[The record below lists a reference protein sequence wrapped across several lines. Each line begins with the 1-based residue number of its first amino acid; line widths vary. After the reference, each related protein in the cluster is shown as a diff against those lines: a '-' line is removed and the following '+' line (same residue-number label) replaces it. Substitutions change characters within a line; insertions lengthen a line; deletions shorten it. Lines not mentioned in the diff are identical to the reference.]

1 MSSLSTKARIAGS
14 LYILASLVGY
24 LRLIYLPSALVV
36 SGNAAATASNI
47 AAHETLFRWGIVTLL
62 IASVLFVFVT
72 LALYQL
78 LERVDRNL
86 AILMVILG
94 SLLVTPLFFVN
105 ALTDAGAL
113 LFATNADFL
122 SVFDKAQHDAF
133 VVLFLNLHHVLDLAN
148 AIFWGIWLIPFGLLV
163 YRSRFIPR
171 FFGVWLILGCLGYLG
186 FSFAGFL
193 FPAYEDRA
201 FALGTPFRMGEVA
214 FMLWVLIMGAKERPI
229 QTDKVLA
236 RGVQSRAPSRRH

>member
-1 MSSLSTKARIAGS
+1 MTSLSTKARIAGS
-14 LYILASLVGY
+14 LYILASLIGY
-24 LRLIYLPSALVV
+24 LRLIYIPSTLVV

-78 LERVDRNL
+78 LERVDKNL

-94 SLLVTPLFFVN
+94 GLLVTPLFFVN
-105 ALTDAGAL
+105 AVTDAGAL
-113 LFATNADFL
+113 YFATNADFL

-163 YRSRFIPR
+163 YRSRFVPH
-171 FFGVWLILGCLGYLG
+171 FLGVWLMLGCLGYLG

-193 FPAYEDRA
+193 FPVYEDRA
-201 FALGTPFRMGEVA
+201 FALGTPFRLGEVA
-214 FMLWVLIMGAKERPI
+214 FMLWVVIVGAKE
-229 QTDKVLA
+229 KVI
-236 RGVQSRAPSRRH
+236 S

>member
-1 MSSLSTKARIAGS
+1 MTSLSTKARIAGS

-24 LRLIYLPSALVV
+24 LRLIYIPSEIVV

-47 AAHETLFRWGIVTLL
+47 AAHETLFRWGIVSLL

-78 LERVDRNL
+78 LERVDKNL
-86 AILMVILG
+86 SILMVILG

-105 ALTDAGAL
+105 AVTDAGAL

-122 SVFDKAQHDAF
+122 AVFDKAQHDAF
-133 VVLFLNLHHVLDLAN
+133 VVLFLRLHHVLDLAN
-148 AIFWGIWLIPFGLLV
+148 AIFWGI
-163 YRSRFIPR
+163 
-171 FFGVWLILGCLGYLG
+171 WLILGCLGYLG

-236 RGVQSRAPSRRH
+236 RGVESRAPSGRH

>member
-1 MSSLSTKARIAGS
+1 MTSLSRKARVAGF
-14 LYILASLVGY
+14 LYIVGSVIGY
-24 LRLIYLPSALVV
+24 VRLIYIPNTLVV

-47 AAHETLFRWGIVTLL
+47 AAHETLWRWGIFSML
-62 IASVLFVFVT
+62 IAAVLFVFVT

-78 LERVDRNL
+78 LESVDRNL

-105 ALTDAGAL
+105 AVTDAGAL
-113 LFATNADFL
+113 FFATNADFL

-133 VVLFLNLHHVLDLAN
+133 VVLFLKLHHVLDLAN

-171 FFGVWLILGCLGYLG
+171 FLGVWLIVGCLGYLG

-201 FALGTPFRMGEVA
+201 FALGAPLRLGEVA
-214 FMLWVLIMGAKERPI
+214 FMLWVVVMGAKEPH
-229 QTDKVLA
+229 VA
-236 RGVQSRAPSRRH
+236 AESP